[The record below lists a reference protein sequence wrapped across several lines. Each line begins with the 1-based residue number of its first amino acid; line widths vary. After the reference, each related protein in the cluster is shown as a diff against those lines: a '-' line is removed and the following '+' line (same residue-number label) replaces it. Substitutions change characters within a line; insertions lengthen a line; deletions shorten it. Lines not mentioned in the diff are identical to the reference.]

1 MTALIAS
8 LPILLVI
15 VLMLAFNWPAKRAL
29 PLGWVVA
36 VVIAL
41 LYWKQ
46 DFTTSAAWALDGF
59 LEAIGTLV
67 IILGAIL
74 IMNTLKH
81 SGAVTAIQRVF
92 NNVNPDRRI
101 QAIIVGFVFAAFI
114 EGAAG
119 FGTPAA
125 LAAPLLISLGFP
137 PLCAAIVALIY
148 NSVPVVY
155 GAVGT
160 PTNTA
165 HAVTVQA
172 AEALGA
178 DSEAY
183 RMALTKFSAISQAT
197 CALFIVFFGVFVMCK
212 MFGKN
217 RSGKDA
223 FAALPFA
230 LFTAVV
236 FDVVFLALAFF
247 FGPEFPS
254 LIGAIVTLAIVI
266 FAARAGFLCPKKTW
280 DFEPREQWDSTWL
293 SKQEVKQDVDN
304 GMSAVLAWVPYVLIA
319 LILVG
324 TRLNWFGL
332 KDLLQ
337 GDAFKVSIKNILGVS
352 YPGVDAD
359 GNAISKTVDWVW
371 NWGWCP
377 GVFPFI
383 LVCILTFFLHRMP
396 AAKVK
401 EAFVDTFKQT
411 SGAAI
416 ALFFGVSMVYIYRNT
431 GMGAQLTDKSMLF
444 VMAEALAGIFKG
456 AYVIIA
462 PIIGVLGAFMSG
474 SNTVSN
480 TLFAGLQFQTAQLV
494 KMSPVLIVALQN
506 IGGAAGNMICV
517 NNVVAACA
525 TTGTMG
531 NEGKI
536 IRTNILPC
544 LIYCVIAIL
553 VLGGMIVAGVDPL
566 GLVAAGG

>member
-29 PLGWVVA
+29 PLGWVLA

-178 DSEAY
+178 DPEAY

-217 RSGKDA
+217 KSGKEA

-280 DFEPREQWDSTWL
+280 DFEPRSEWDASWL

-332 KDLLQ
+332 KTLLTS
-337 GDAFKVSIKNILGVS
+337 DAFKVSIKNILGNENV
-352 YPGVDAD
+352 
-359 GNAISKTVDWVW
+359 NWTW

-377 GVFPFI
+377 GIFPFI

-396 AAKVK
+396 GAKVK

-431 GMGAQLTDKSMLF
+431 GMNAVLTDKSMLY
-444 VMAEALAGIFKG
+444 VMAEALANIFKG

-462 PIIGVLGAFMSG
+462 PVIGVLGAFMSG

-536 IRTNILPC
+536 IRTNALPC
-544 LIYCVIAIL
+544 LIYCIIAIL
-553 VLGGMIVAGVDPL
+553 VLGGLIVAGVDPL

>member
-29 PLGWVVA
+29 PLGWLVA

-165 HAVTVQA
+165 TAVTVQA

-178 DSEAY
+178 DPEAY

-217 RSGKDA
+217 KSGKEA

-280 DFEPREQWDSTWL
+280 DFEPRSEWDASWL

-332 KDLLQ
+332 KTLLTS
-337 GDAFKVSIKNILGVS
+337 DAFKVSIKNILGNENV
-352 YPGVDAD
+352 
-359 GNAISKTVDWVW
+359 NWTW

-396 AAKVK
+396 GAKVK

-431 GMGAQLTDKSMLF
+431 GMNAVLTDKSMLY
-444 VMAEALAGIFKG
+444 VMAEALANIFKG

-462 PIIGVLGAFMSG
+462 PVIGVLGAFMSG

-536 IRTNILPC
+536 IRTNALPC
-544 LIYCVIAIL
+544 LIYCIIAIL
-553 VLGGMIVAGVDPL
+553 VLGGLIVAGVDPL

>member
-1 MTALIAS
+1 MALVAS
-8 LPILLVI
+8 IPILLVI
-15 VLMLAFNWPAKRAL
+15 VLMIAFNKPAKVAL
-29 PLGWVVA
+29 PIGWVVA
-36 VVIAL
+36 LAIAL
-41 LYWKQ
+41 FYWKQ
-46 DFTTSAAWALDGF
+46 DTTTAIAWALDGF

-92 NNVNPDRRI
+92 NNMNPDRRI
-101 QAIIVGFVFAAFI
+101 QAIIVGYVFAAFI

-148 NSVPVVY
+148 NSVPVVF

-165 HAVTVQA
+165 ATIVGQSVT
-172 AEALGA
+172 ELGG
-178 DSEAY
+178 DTEAY

-197 CALFIVFFGVFVMCK
+197 CGLFIVFIGLFVMCR

-223 FAALPFA
+223 VAALPFA
-230 LFTAVV
+230 LFTAIV
-236 FDVVFLALAFF
+236 FDVFYLIMAIF

-254 LIGAIVTLAIVI
+254 LVGAILTLFVVI
-266 FAARAGFLCPKKTW
+266 LAARKGFLCPRQVW
-280 DFEPREQWDSTWL
+280 DFEPREQWDTSWL
-293 SKQEVKQDVDN
+293 SKQEVKKDVDN
-304 GMSAVLAWVPYVLIA
+304 GMSAIVAWLPYVLIA

-332 KDLLQ
+332 KTLLT
-337 GDAFKVSIKNILGVS
+337 GDAFKVKISNILGIEKV
-352 YPGVDAD
+352 
-359 GNAISKTVDWVW
+359 NWTW

-377 GVFPFI
+377 GIFPFI
-383 LVCILTFFLHRMP
+383 LVCILTFFLHKMP

-401 EAFVDTFKQT
+401 EAFSDTFKQCL
-411 SGAAI
+411 GAAI

-431 GMGAQLTDKSMLF
+431 GMNAQLVSNPNESMLY
-444 VMAEALAGIFKG
+444 VMALALAHIFQS
-456 AYVIIA
+456 AYIIIA

-480 TLFAGLQFQTAQLV
+480 TLFAGLQFQTATLV

-531 NEGKI
+531 NEGRI
-536 IRTNILPC
+536 IKTNIIPC

-553 VLGGMIVAGVDPL
+553 VLGGLILSGADPL
-566 GLVAAGG
+566 GLAAAAA

>member
-165 HAVTVQA
+165 TAVTVQA

-178 DSEAY
+178 DPEAY

-197 CALFIVFFGVFVMCK
+197 CALFIVFFGVFVMCR

-217 RSGKDA
+217 KSGKEA

-280 DFEPREQWDSTWL
+280 DFEPRSEWDATWL

-332 KDLLQ
+332 KTLLTS
-337 GDAFKVSIKNILGVS
+337 DAFKVSIKNILGNENV
-352 YPGVDAD
+352 
-359 GNAISKTVDWVW
+359 NWTW

-377 GVFPFI
+377 GIFPFI

-396 AAKVK
+396 GAKVK

-431 GMGAQLTDKSMLF
+431 GMNAALTDKSMLY
-444 VMAEALAGIFKG
+444 VMAEALANIFKG
-456 AYVIIA
+456 AYIIIA
-462 PIIGVLGAFMSG
+462 PVIGVLGAFMSG

-536 IRTNILPC
+536 IRTNALPC
-544 LIYCVIAIL
+544 LIYCIIAIL
-553 VLGGMIVAGVDPL
+553 VLGGLIVAGVDPL
-566 GLVAAGG
+566 GLVAAG

>member
-1 MTALIAS
+1 MALIAS

-15 VLMLAFNWPAKRAL
+15 VLMIAFNKPAKIAL
-29 PLGWVVA
+29 PIGWVVA
-36 VVIAL
+36 LVIAL
-41 LYWKQ
+41 LYWRQ
-46 DFTTSAAWALDGF
+46 DFTTSAAWAIDGF
-59 LEAIGTLV
+59 LEAIGTFV
-67 IILGAIL
+67 IIFGAIL

-101 QAIIVGFVFAAFI
+101 QAIIVGFVFGAFI

-148 NSVPVVY
+148 NSVPVCY

-165 HAVTVQA
+165 ATIVSQAVTDLGGD
-172 AEALGA
+172 AEA
-178 DSEAY
+178 Y
-183 RMALTKFSAISQAT
+183 KMALTKFSAISQAT
-197 CALFIVFFGVFVMCK
+197 CALFIVFFAVFVMCR

-217 RSGKDA
+217 KSGKEA
-223 FAALPFA
+223 FAVLPFA
-230 LFTAVV
+230 LFTAIV
-236 FDVVFLALAFF
+236 FDVFFLVMAFF

-254 LIGAIVTLAIVI
+254 LVGAILTLFVVI
-266 FAARAGFLCPKKTW
+266 FAARKGFLCPKEVW
-280 DFEPREQWDSTWL
+280 DFEPREQWHSDWL

-304 GMSAVLAWVPYVLIA
+304 GMSYVMAWLPYVLIA
-319 LILVG
+319 LILVA

-332 KDLLQ
+332 KTLLTSSS
-337 GDAFKVSIKNILGVS
+337 FKVGISHILGNEKVNWS
-352 YPGVDAD
+352 
-359 GNAISKTVDWVW
+359 W

-383 LVCILTFFLHRMP
+383 LICILTFFLHKMP
-396 AAKVK
+396 MEKVK
-401 EAFVDTFKQT
+401 ESVSDTFKQCL
-411 SGAAI
+411 GAAI

-431 GMGAQLTDKSMLF
+431 GMNAQLTDKSMLYI
-444 VMAEALAGIFKG
+444 MAEALAKIFQS
-456 AYVIIA
+456 AYIVIA

-480 TLFAGLQFQTAQLV
+480 TLFAGLQFQTATIV

-536 IRTNILPC
+536 IKTNALPC

-553 VLGGMIVAGVDPL
+553 VLGGMIVCGVDPL
-566 GLVAAGG
+566 GLAAAAAG

>member
-29 PLGWVVA
+29 PLGWLVA

-165 HAVTVQA
+165 TAVTVQA

-178 DSEAY
+178 DPEAY

-197 CALFIVFFGVFVMCK
+197 CALFIVFFGVFVMCR

-217 RSGKDA
+217 KSGKEA

-280 DFEPREQWDSTWL
+280 DFEPRSEWDATWL

-332 KDLLQ
+332 KTLLTS
-337 GDAFKVSIKNILGVS
+337 DAFKVSIKNILGNENV
-352 YPGVDAD
+352 
-359 GNAISKTVDWVW
+359 NWTW

-377 GVFPFI
+377 GIFPFI
-383 LVCILTFFLHRMP
+383 LVCILTFFIHKMP
-396 AAKVK
+396 GKKVK

-431 GMGAQLTDKSMLF
+431 GMNAVLTDKSMLY
-444 VMAEALAGIFKG
+444 VMAEALANIFKG

-462 PIIGVLGAFMSG
+462 PVIGVLGAFMSG

-536 IRTNILPC
+536 IRTNALPC
-544 LIYCVIAIL
+544 LIYCIIAIL
-553 VLGGMIVAGVDPL
+553 VLGGLIVAGVDPL

>member
-29 PLGWVVA
+29 PLGWVLA

-165 HAVTVQA
+165 TAVTVQA

-178 DSEAY
+178 DPEAY

-217 RSGKDA
+217 KSGKEA

-280 DFEPREQWDSTWL
+280 DFEPRNEWDASWL

-332 KDLLQ
+332 KTLLTS
-337 GDAFKVSIKNILGVS
+337 DAFKVSIKNILGNENV
-352 YPGVDAD
+352 
-359 GNAISKTVDWVW
+359 NWTW

-377 GVFPFI
+377 GIFPFI
-383 LVCILTFFLHRMP
+383 LVCILTFFLHKMP
-396 AAKVK
+396 GAKVK

-431 GMGAQLTDKSMLF
+431 GMNAVLTDKSMLY
-444 VMAEALAGIFKG
+444 VMAEALANIFKG

-462 PIIGVLGAFMSG
+462 PVIGVLGAFMSG

-536 IRTNILPC
+536 IRTNALPC
-544 LIYCVIAIL
+544 LIYCIIAIL
-553 VLGGMIVAGVDPL
+553 VLGGLIVAGVDPL

>member
-217 RSGKDA
+217 KSGKEA

-280 DFEPREQWDSTWL
+280 DFEPRSEWDASWL

-332 KDLLQ
+332 KTLLTS
-337 GDAFKVSIKNILGVS
+337 DAFKVSIKNILGNENV
-352 YPGVDAD
+352 
-359 GNAISKTVDWVW
+359 NWTW

-377 GVFPFI
+377 GIFPFI

-396 AAKVK
+396 GAKVK

-431 GMGAQLTDKSMLF
+431 GMNAVLTDKSMLY
-444 VMAEALAGIFKG
+444 VMAEALANIFKG

-462 PIIGVLGAFMSG
+462 PVIGVLGAFMSG

-536 IRTNILPC
+536 IRTNALPC
-544 LIYCVIAIL
+544 LIYCIIAIL
-553 VLGGMIVAGVDPL
+553 VLGGLIVAGVDPL

>member
-8 LPILLVI
+8 LPIILVI
-15 VLMLAFNWPAKRAL
+15 VLMLALNWPAKRAL
-29 PLGWVVA
+29 PIGWLAA

-46 DFTTSAAWALDGF
+46 DFVTASAWALDGF

-92 NNVNPDRRI
+92 NNVNPDRRV

-148 NSVPVVY
+148 NSVPVVF

-165 HAVTVQA
+165 STIVAQSVTD
-172 AEALGA
+172 LGA
-178 DSEAY
+178 DAEAY

-197 CALFIVFFGVFVMCK
+197 CGLFIVFCGIYVMCK
-212 MFGKN
+212 LFGKN

-236 FDVVFLALAFF
+236 FDVFYLLLAIF

-254 LIGAIVTLAIVI
+254 LVGAILTLFVVI
-266 FAARAGFLCPKKTW
+266 IAAKKGFLCPKTVW
-280 DFEPREQWDSTWL
+280 DFEPRSSWDSSWL

-304 GMSAVLAWVPYVLIA
+304 GMSAVIAWIPYVLIA

-332 KDLLQ
+332 KTLLT
-337 GDAFKVSIKNILGVS
+337 GNAFKVRISHILGNENV
-352 YPGVDAD
+352 
-359 GNAISKTVDWVW
+359 NWVW

-383 LVCILTFFLHRMP
+383 LVCILTFFIHKMP

-401 EAFVDTFKQT
+401 EAFVDTFNQCL
-411 SGAAI
+411 GAAI

-431 GMGAQLTDKSMLF
+431 GMNALLTDKSMLY
-444 VMAEALAGIFKG
+444 VMAEALAHIFQG
-456 AYVIIA
+456 AYIIIA

-480 TLFAGLQFQTAQLV
+480 TLFAGLQFQTAEIV

-536 IRTNILPC
+536 IRTNIVPC
-544 LIYCVIAIL
+544 LIYCIIAIL
-553 VLGGMIVAGVDPL
+553 VLGGLILSGADPL
-566 GLVAAGG
+566 GLVAMSSG

>member
-29 PLGWVVA
+29 PLGWVLA

-217 RSGKDA
+217 KSGKEA

-266 FAARAGFLCPKKTW
+266 IAARAGFLCPKKTW
-280 DFEPREQWDSTWL
+280 DFEPRSEWDASWL

-332 KDLLQ
+332 KTLLTS
-337 GDAFKVSIKNILGVS
+337 DAFKVSIKNILGNENV
-352 YPGVDAD
+352 
-359 GNAISKTVDWVW
+359 NWTW

-377 GVFPFI
+377 GIFPFI

-396 AAKVK
+396 GAKVK

-431 GMGAQLTDKSMLF
+431 GMNAVLTDKSMLY
-444 VMAEALAGIFKG
+444 VMAEALANIFKG

-462 PIIGVLGAFMSG
+462 PVIGVLGAFMSG

-536 IRTNILPC
+536 IRTNALPC
-544 LIYCVIAIL
+544 LIYCIIAIL
-553 VLGGMIVAGVDPL
+553 VLGGLIVAGVDPL

>member
-1 MTALIAS
+1 M
-8 LPILLVI
+8 
-15 VLMLAFNWPAKRAL
+15 
-29 PLGWVVA
+29 
-36 VVIAL
+36 IAL

-217 RSGKDA
+217 KSGKEA

-280 DFEPREQWDSTWL
+280 DFEPRSEWDASWL

-332 KDLLQ
+332 KTLLTS
-337 GDAFKVSIKNILGVS
+337 DAFKVSIKNILGNENV
-352 YPGVDAD
+352 
-359 GNAISKTVDWVW
+359 NWTW

-377 GVFPFI
+377 GIFPFI

-396 AAKVK
+396 GAKVK

-431 GMGAQLTDKSMLF
+431 GMNAVLTDKSMLY
-444 VMAEALAGIFKG
+444 VMAEALANIFKG

-462 PIIGVLGAFMSG
+462 PVIGVLGAFMSG

-536 IRTNILPC
+536 IRTNALPC
-544 LIYCVIAIL
+544 LIYCIIAIL
-553 VLGGMIVAGVDPL
+553 VLGGLIVAGVDPL

>member
-1 MTALIAS
+1 MALIAAI
-8 LPILLVI
+8 PILLVI
-15 VLMLAFNWPAKRAL
+15 VLMIAFNKPAKIAL
-29 PLGWVVA
+29 PIGWAVA
-36 VVIAL
+36 LLIAL
-41 LYWKQ
+41 FYWRQ
-46 DFTTSAAWALDGF
+46 DMTTTFAWALDGF

-101 QAIIVGFVFAAFI
+101 QAIIVGFVFSAFI

-125 LAAPLLISLGFP
+125 LAAPLMISLGFP

-148 NSVPVVY
+148 NSVPVTY

-165 HAVTVQA
+165 ATIVSQAVTD
-172 AEALGA
+172 LGGDA
-178 DSEAY
+178 EAY
-183 RMALTKFSAISQAT
+183 RMALTKFTAISQAT
-197 CALFIVFFGVFVMCK
+197 CALFIVFFGVVVMCRL
-212 MFGKN
+212 FGKKK
-217 RSGKDA
+217 SGKDA
-223 FAALPFA
+223 LAVLPFA
-230 LFTAVV
+230 IFTAVV
-236 FDVVFLALAFF
+236 FDAFFLIMAFF

-254 LIGAIVTLAIVI
+254 LVGAILTLFVVI
-266 FAARAGFLCPKKTW
+266 IAARRGFLCPKEVW
-280 DFEPREQWDSTWL
+280 DFEPREQWHSDWL

-332 KDLLQ
+332 KTLLTS
-337 GDAFKVSIKNILGVS
+337 DAFKVKIAAILGIEKV
-352 YPGVDAD
+352 
-359 GNAISKTVDWVW
+359 NWTW

-383 LVCILTFFLHRMP
+383 LVCILTFFLHKMP
-396 AAKVK
+396 WAKVK
-401 EAFVDTFKQT
+401 ESFGDTFKQCL
-411 SGAAI
+411 GAAI

-431 GMGAQLTDKSMLF
+431 GMNAALSDKSMLF
-444 VMAEALAGIFKG
+444 VMAEALAKVFQG
-456 AYVIIA
+456 AYILIA
-462 PIIGVLGAFMSG
+462 PFIGVLGAFMSG

-480 TLFAGLQFQTAQLV
+480 TLFAGLQFQTAELV

-506 IGGAAGNMICV
+506 IGGPAGNMICV

-536 IRTNILPC
+536 IRSNVLPC
-544 LIYCVIAIL
+544 LIYCAIAII
-553 VLGGMIVAGVDPL
+553 VLGGLILMGADPL
-566 GLVAAGG
+566 GLAAAG

>member
-29 PLGWVVA
+29 PLGWVLA

-165 HAVTVQA
+165 TAVTVQA

-178 DSEAY
+178 DPEAY

-197 CALFIVFFGVFVMCK
+197 CALFIVFFGVFVMCR

-217 RSGKDA
+217 KSGKEA

-280 DFEPREQWDSTWL
+280 DFEPRNEWDASWL

-332 KDLLQ
+332 KTLLTS
-337 GDAFKVSIKNILGVS
+337 DAFKVSIKNILGNENV
-352 YPGVDAD
+352 
-359 GNAISKTVDWVW
+359 NWTW

-377 GVFPFI
+377 GIFPFI
-383 LVCILTFFLHRMP
+383 LVCILTFFLHKMP
-396 AAKVK
+396 GAKVK

-431 GMGAQLTDKSMLF
+431 GMNAVLTDKSMLY
-444 VMAEALAGIFKG
+444 VMAEALANIFKG

-462 PIIGVLGAFMSG
+462 PVIGVLGAFMSG

-536 IRTNILPC
+536 IRTNALPC
-544 LIYCVIAIL
+544 LIYCIIAIL
-553 VLGGMIVAGVDPL
+553 VLGGLIVAGVDPL

>member
-29 PLGWVVA
+29 PLGWLVA

-165 HAVTVQA
+165 TAVTVQA

-178 DSEAY
+178 DPEAY

-217 RSGKDA
+217 KSGKEA

-266 FAARAGFLCPKKTW
+266 IAARAGFLCPKKTW
-280 DFEPREQWDSTWL
+280 DFEPRSEWDATWL

-332 KDLLQ
+332 KTLLTS
-337 GDAFKVSIKNILGVS
+337 DAFKVSIKNILGNENV
-352 YPGVDAD
+352 
-359 GNAISKTVDWVW
+359 NWTW

-377 GVFPFI
+377 GIFPFI

-396 AAKVK
+396 GAKVK

-431 GMGAQLTDKSMLF
+431 GMNAVLTDKSMLY
-444 VMAEALAGIFKG
+444 VMAEALANIFKG

-462 PIIGVLGAFMSG
+462 PVIGVLGAFMSG

-536 IRTNILPC
+536 IRTNALPC
-544 LIYCVIAIL
+544 LIYCIIAIL
-553 VLGGMIVAGVDPL
+553 VLGGLIVAGVDPL

>member
-15 VLMLAFNWPAKRAL
+15 VLMLVFNWPAKRAL

-46 DFTTSAAWALDGF
+46 DYLTAAAWALDGF

-165 HAVTVQA
+165 HAVTTQA

-178 DSEAY
+178 NSEAY

-197 CALFIVFFGVFVMCK
+197 CALFIVFCGVFVMCK

-217 RSGKDA
+217 KSGKEA

-236 FDVVFLALAFF
+236 FDAVFLALAFF

-254 LIGAIVTLAIVI
+254 LIGAIITLFIVI
-266 FAARAGFLCPKKTW
+266 VAARAGFLCPKKVW

-304 GMSAVLAWVPYVLIA
+304 GMSAILAWIPYVLIA

-332 KDLLQ
+332 KTLLTS
-337 GDAFKVSIKNILGVS
+337 DAFKVSIKNILCCLSHCRVERRKRLFNNTLLLGRGLFIRAVGTQFVGDTELV
-352 YPGVDAD
+352 Y
-359 GNAISKTVDWVW
+359 
-371 NWGWCP
+371 CP
-377 GVFPFI
+377 SV
-383 LVCILTFFLHRMP
+383 VRTDM
-396 AAKVK
+396 VK
-401 EAFVDTFKQT
+401 ECKNVFARLDELRRDKHSVR
-411 SGAAI
+411 I
-416 ALFFGVSMVYIYRNT
+416 ANHGYR
-431 GMGAQLTDKSMLF
+431 
-444 VMAEALAGIFKG
+444 
-456 AYVIIA
+456 
-462 PIIGVLGAFMSG
+462 
-474 SNTVSN
+474 
-480 TLFAGLQFQTAQLV
+480 TAR
-494 KMSPVLIVALQN
+494 MLIV
-506 IGGAAGNMICV
+506 
-517 NNVVAACA
+517 
-525 TTGTMG
+525 
-531 NEGKI
+531 
-536 IRTNILPC
+536 
-544 LIYCVIAIL
+544 
-553 VLGGMIVAGVDPL
+553 
-566 GLVAAGG
+566 

>member
-1 MTALIAS
+1 MMALIAS
-8 LPILLVI
+8 IPILLVI
-15 VLMLAFNWPAKRAL
+15 VLMIAFNKPAKIAL
-29 PLGWVVA
+29 PIGWVVA
-36 VVIAL
+36 LVIAL
-41 LYWKQ
+41 LYWRQ
-46 DFTTSAAWALDGF
+46 DFTTAAAWALDGF
-59 LEAIGTLV
+59 LEAIGTFV
-67 IILGAIL
+67 IIFGAIL

-101 QAIIVGFVFAAFI
+101 QAIIVGFVFGAFI

-148 NSVPVVY
+148 NSVPVCY

-165 HAVTVQA
+165 ATIVSQAVTDLGGD
-172 AEALGA
+172 AEA
-178 DSEAY
+178 Y
-183 RMALTKFSAISQAT
+183 KMALTKFSAISQAT
-197 CALFIVFFGVFVMCK
+197 CALFIVFFGVFVMCR

-217 RSGKDA
+217 KSGKEA
-223 FAALPFA
+223 FAVLPFA
-230 LFTAVV
+230 LFTAIV
-236 FDVVFLALAFF
+236 FDVFFLIMAFF

-254 LIGAIVTLAIVI
+254 LVGAILTLFVVI
-266 FAARAGFLCPKKTW
+266 LAARKGFLCPKEVW
-280 DFEPREQWDSTWL
+280 DFEPRENWNSDWL

-304 GMSAVLAWVPYVLIA
+304 GMSYVLAWLPYVLIA
-319 LILVG
+319 LILVA

-332 KDLLQ
+332 KTLLTSSS
-337 GDAFKVSIKNILGVS
+337 FKVGISHILG
-352 YPGVDAD
+352 
-359 GNAISKTVDWVW
+359 NEKINWTW

-383 LVCILTFFLHRMP
+383 LICILTFFLHRMP
-396 AAKVK
+396 AVKVK
-401 EAFVDTFKQT
+401 ESISDTFKQCL
-411 SGAAI
+411 GAAI

-431 GMGAQLTDKSMLF
+431 GMSAQLTDKSMLY
-444 VMAEALAGIFKG
+444 VMAEALARIFQS
-456 AYVIIA
+456 AYIIIA

-480 TLFAGLQFQTAQLV
+480 TLFAGLQFQTASIV
-494 KMSPVLIVALQN
+494 GMSPVLIVALQN

-536 IRTNILPC
+536 IKTNALPC
-544 LIYCVIAIL
+544 LIYCLIAIL
-553 VLGGMIVAGVDPL
+553 VLGGMIVCGVDPL
-566 GLVAAGG
+566 GLAAAAG

>member
-29 PLGWVVA
+29 PLGWLVA

-165 HAVTVQA
+165 TAVTVQA

-178 DSEAY
+178 DPEAY

-217 RSGKDA
+217 KSGKEA

-280 DFEPREQWDSTWL
+280 DFEPRSEWDASWL

-319 LILVG
+319 LILVA

-332 KDLLQ
+332 KTLLTS
-337 GDAFKVSIKNILGVS
+337 DAFKVSIKNILGNENV
-352 YPGVDAD
+352 
-359 GNAISKTVDWVW
+359 NWTW

-377 GVFPFI
+377 GIFPFI

-396 AAKVK
+396 GAKVK

-431 GMGAQLTDKSMLF
+431 GMNAVLTDKSMLY
-444 VMAEALAGIFKG
+444 VMAEALANIFKG
-456 AYVIIA
+456 AYIIIA
-462 PIIGVLGAFMSG
+462 PVIGVLGAFMSG

-536 IRTNILPC
+536 IRTNALPC
-544 LIYCVIAIL
+544 LIYCIIAIL
-553 VLGGMIVAGVDPL
+553 VLGGLIVAGVDPL
-566 GLVAAGG
+566 DLIH

>member
-1 MTALIAS
+1 M
-8 LPILLVI
+8 
-15 VLMLAFNWPAKRAL
+15 
-29 PLGWVVA
+29 
-36 VVIAL
+36 
-41 LYWKQ
+41 
-46 DFTTSAAWALDGF
+46 
-59 LEAIGTLV
+59 
-67 IILGAIL
+67 
-74 IMNTLKH
+74 
-81 SGAVTAIQRVF
+81 
-92 NNVNPDRRI
+92 
-101 QAIIVGFVFAAFI
+101 
-114 EGAAG
+114 
-119 FGTPAA
+119 
-125 LAAPLLISLGFP
+125 
-137 PLCAAIVALIY
+137 
-148 NSVPVVY
+148 
-155 GAVGT
+155 
-160 PTNTA
+160 
-165 HAVTVQA
+165 
-172 AEALGA
+172 
-178 DSEAY
+178 
-183 RMALTKFSAISQAT
+183 
-197 CALFIVFFGVFVMCK
+197 
-212 MFGKN
+212 
-217 RSGKDA
+217 
-223 FAALPFA
+223 
-230 LFTAVV
+230 

-332 KDLLQ
+332 KTLLTS
-337 GDAFKVSIKNILGVS
+337 DAFKVSIKNILGNENV
-352 YPGVDAD
+352 
-359 GNAISKTVDWVW
+359 NWTW

-377 GVFPFI
+377 GIFPFI
-383 LVCILTFFLHRMP
+383 LVCILTFFLHKMP
-396 AAKVK
+396 GAKVK

-431 GMGAQLTDKSMLF
+431 GMNAVLTDKSMLY
-444 VMAEALAGIFKG
+444 VMAEALANIFKG
-456 AYVIIA
+456 AYIIIA
-462 PIIGVLGAFMSG
+462 PVIGVLGAFMSG

-536 IRTNILPC
+536 IRTNALPC
-544 LIYCVIAIL
+544 LIYCIIAIL
-553 VLGGMIVAGVDPL
+553 VLGGLIVAGVDPL

>member
-1 MTALIAS
+1 MTAIIAS

-165 HAVTVQA
+165 TAVTVQA

-178 DSEAY
+178 DPEAY

-217 RSGKDA
+217 KSGKEA

-280 DFEPREQWDSTWL
+280 DFEPRSEWDASWL

-332 KDLLQ
+332 KTLLTS
-337 GDAFKVSIKNILGVS
+337 DAFKVSIKNILGNENV
-352 YPGVDAD
+352 
-359 GNAISKTVDWVW
+359 NWTW

-377 GVFPFI
+377 GIFPFI

-396 AAKVK
+396 GKKVK

-431 GMGAQLTDKSMLF
+431 GMNAVLTDKSMLY
-444 VMAEALAGIFKG
+444 VMAEALANIFKG

-462 PIIGVLGAFMSG
+462 PVIGVLGAFMSG

-536 IRTNILPC
+536 IRTNALPC
-544 LIYCVIAIL
+544 LIYCIIAIL
-553 VLGGMIVAGVDPL
+553 VLGGLIVAGVDPL

>member
-29 PLGWVVA
+29 PLGWLVA

-165 HAVTVQA
+165 TAVTVQA

-178 DSEAY
+178 DPEAY

-217 RSGKDA
+217 KSGKEA

-280 DFEPREQWDSTWL
+280 DFEPRSEWDASWL

-332 KDLLQ
+332 KTLLTS
-337 GDAFKVSIKNILGVS
+337 DAFKVSIKNILGNENV
-352 YPGVDAD
+352 
-359 GNAISKTVDWVW
+359 NWTW

-377 GVFPFI
+377 GIFPFI
-383 LVCILTFFLHRMP
+383 LVCILTFFLHKMP
-396 AAKVK
+396 GAKVK

-431 GMGAQLTDKSMLF
+431 GMNAVLTDKSMLY
-444 VMAEALAGIFKG
+444 VMAEALANIFKG

-462 PIIGVLGAFMSG
+462 PVIGVLGAFMSG

-536 IRTNILPC
+536 IRTNALPC
-544 LIYCVIAIL
+544 LIYCIIAIL
-553 VLGGMIVAGVDPL
+553 VLGGLIVAGVDPL

>member
-29 PLGWVVA
+29 PLGWLVA

-217 RSGKDA
+217 KSGKEA

-280 DFEPREQWDSTWL
+280 DFEPRSEWDASWL

-332 KDLLQ
+332 KTLLTS
-337 GDAFKVSIKNILGVS
+337 DAFKVSIKNILGNENV
-352 YPGVDAD
+352 
-359 GNAISKTVDWVW
+359 NWTW

-377 GVFPFI
+377 GIFPFI
-383 LVCILTFFLHRMP
+383 LVCILTFFLHKMP
-396 AAKVK
+396 GAKVK

-431 GMGAQLTDKSMLF
+431 GMNAVLTDKSMLY
-444 VMAEALAGIFKG
+444 VMAEALANIFKG

-462 PIIGVLGAFMSG
+462 PVIGVLGAFMSG

-536 IRTNILPC
+536 IRTNALPC
-544 LIYCVIAIL
+544 LIYCIIAIL
-553 VLGGMIVAGVDPL
+553 VLGGLIVAGVDPL

>member
-29 PLGWVVA
+29 PLGWLVA

-165 HAVTVQA
+165 TAVTVQA

-178 DSEAY
+178 DPEAY

-217 RSGKDA
+217 KSGKEA

-280 DFEPREQWDSTWL
+280 DFEPRSEWDASWL

-332 KDLLQ
+332 KTLLTS
-337 GDAFKVSIKNILGVS
+337 DAFKVSIKNILGNENV
-352 YPGVDAD
+352 
-359 GNAISKTVDWVW
+359 NWTW

-377 GVFPFI
+377 GIFPFI
-383 LVCILTFFLHRMP
+383 LVCILTFFIHRMP
-396 AAKVK
+396 GKKVK

-431 GMGAQLTDKSMLF
+431 GMNAVLTDKSMLY
-444 VMAEALAGIFKG
+444 VMAEALANIFKG

-462 PIIGVLGAFMSG
+462 PVIGVLGAFMSG

-536 IRTNILPC
+536 IRTNALPC
-544 LIYCVIAIL
+544 LIYCIIAIL
-553 VLGGMIVAGVDPL
+553 VLGGLIVAGVDPL

>member
-165 HAVTVQA
+165 TAVTVQA

-178 DSEAY
+178 DPEAY

-217 RSGKDA
+217 KSGKEA

-280 DFEPREQWDSTWL
+280 DFEPRSEWDASWL

-332 KDLLQ
+332 KTLLTS
-337 GDAFKVSIKNILGVS
+337 DAFKVSIKNILGNENV
-352 YPGVDAD
+352 
-359 GNAISKTVDWVW
+359 NWTW

-377 GVFPFI
+377 GIFPFI

-396 AAKVK
+396 GAKVK

-431 GMGAQLTDKSMLF
+431 GMNAVLTDKSMLY
-444 VMAEALAGIFKG
+444 VMAEALANIFKG

-462 PIIGVLGAFMSG
+462 PVIGVLGAFMSG

-536 IRTNILPC
+536 IRTNALPC
-544 LIYCVIAIL
+544 LIYCIIAIL
-553 VLGGMIVAGVDPL
+553 VLGGLIVAGVDPL

>member
-1 MTALIAS
+1 
-8 LPILLVI
+8 
-15 VLMLAFNWPAKRAL
+15 MLAFNWPAKRAL

-217 RSGKDA
+217 KSGKEA

-280 DFEPREQWDSTWL
+280 DFEPRSEWDASWL

-332 KDLLQ
+332 KTLLTS
-337 GDAFKVSIKNILGVS
+337 DAFKVSIKNILGNENV
-352 YPGVDAD
+352 
-359 GNAISKTVDWVW
+359 NWTW

-377 GVFPFI
+377 GIFPFI
-383 LVCILTFFLHRMP
+383 LVCILTFFLHKMP
-396 AAKVK
+396 GAKVK

-431 GMGAQLTDKSMLF
+431 GMNAVLTDKSMLY
-444 VMAEALAGIFKG
+444 VMAEALANIFKG

-462 PIIGVLGAFMSG
+462 PVIGVLGAFMSG

-536 IRTNILPC
+536 IRTNALPC
-544 LIYCVIAIL
+544 LIYCIIAIL
-553 VLGGMIVAGVDPL
+553 VLGGLIVAGVDPL

>member
-332 KDLLQ
+332 KTLLTS
-337 GDAFKVSIKNILGVS
+337 DAFKVSIKNILGNENV
-352 YPGVDAD
+352 
-359 GNAISKTVDWVW
+359 NWTW

-383 LVCILTFFLHRMP
+383 LVCILTFFLHKMP
-396 AAKVK
+396 GAKVK

-431 GMGAQLTDKSMLF
+431 GMNAVLTDKSMLY
-444 VMAEALAGIFKG
+444 VMAEALANIFKG

-462 PIIGVLGAFMSG
+462 PVIGVLGAFMSG

-536 IRTNILPC
+536 IRTNALPC
-544 LIYCVIAIL
+544 LIYCIIAIL
-553 VLGGMIVAGVDPL
+553 VLGGLILAGVDPL
-566 GLVAAGG
+566 GLVAAS

>member
-29 PLGWVVA
+29 PLGWVLA

-165 HAVTVQA
+165 TAVTVQA

-178 DSEAY
+178 DPEAY

-217 RSGKDA
+217 KSGKEA

-280 DFEPREQWDSTWL
+280 DFEPRNEWDSTWL

-332 KDLLQ
+332 KTLLTS
-337 GDAFKVSIKNILGVS
+337 DAFKVSIKNILGNENV
-352 YPGVDAD
+352 
-359 GNAISKTVDWVW
+359 NWTW

-377 GVFPFI
+377 GIFPFI

-396 AAKVK
+396 GAKVK

-431 GMGAQLTDKSMLF
+431 GMNAVLTDKSMLY
-444 VMAEALAGIFKG
+444 VMAEALANIFKG

-462 PIIGVLGAFMSG
+462 PVIGVLGAFMSG

-480 TLFAGLQFQTAQLV
+480 TLFAGLQFQTAELV

-536 IRTNILPC
+536 IRTNALPC
-544 LIYCVIAIL
+544 LIYCIIAIL
-553 VLGGMIVAGVDPL
+553 VLGGLIVAGVDPL

>member
-1 MTALIAS
+1 
-8 LPILLVI
+8 
-15 VLMLAFNWPAKRAL
+15 
-29 PLGWVVA
+29 
-36 VVIAL
+36 
-41 LYWKQ
+41 
-46 DFTTSAAWALDGF
+46 
-59 LEAIGTLV
+59 
-67 IILGAIL
+67 
-74 IMNTLKH
+74 MNTLKH

-101 QAIIVGFVFAAFI
+101 QAIIVGFVFGAFI

-148 NSVPVVY
+148 NSVPVCY

-165 HAVTVQA
+165 ATIVSQAVTDLGGD
-172 AEALGA
+172 AEA
-178 DSEAY
+178 Y
-183 RMALTKFSAISQAT
+183 KMALTKFSAISQAT
-197 CALFIVFFGVFVMCK
+197 CALFIVFFGIFVMCK

-217 RSGKDA
+217 KSGKEA
-223 FAALPFA
+223 FAAMPFA
-230 LFTAVV
+230 LFTAIV
-236 FDVVFLALAFF
+236 FDVFFLIMAFF

-254 LIGAIVTLAIVI
+254 LVGAILSLFVVI
-266 FAARAGFLCPKKTW
+266 FAARKGFLCPKEVW
-280 DFEPREQWDSTWL
+280 DFEPREEWHSDWL

-304 GMSAVLAWVPYVLIA
+304 GMSAVLAWIPYVLIA

-332 KDLLQ
+332 KALLTS
-337 GDAFKVSIKNILGVS
+337 DAFKVRISNILGNDKV
-352 YPGVDAD
+352 
-359 GNAISKTVDWVW
+359 NWTW

-383 LVCILTFFLHRMP
+383 LICIITFFLHKMP
-396 AAKVK
+396 FEKVK
-401 EAFVDTFKQT
+401 ESVSDTFKQCL
-411 SGAAI
+411 GAAI

-431 GMGAQLTDKSMLF
+431 GMNAALSDKSMLYA
-444 VMAEALAGIFKG
+444 MAEAMAHIFQS
-456 AYVIIA
+456 AYIIIA

-480 TLFAGLQFQTAQLV
+480 TLFAGLQFQTATLV

-536 IRTNILPC
+536 IKTNALPC

-553 VLGGMIVAGVDPL
+553 VLGGMIVFGVDPL
-566 GLVAAGG
+566 GLAAAAG

>member
-1 MTALIAS
+1 MTAIIAS

-46 DFTTSAAWALDGF
+46 DFTTASAWALDGF

-165 HAVTVQA
+165 TAVTVQA

-178 DSEAY
+178 DPEAY

-217 RSGKDA
+217 KSGKEA

-280 DFEPREQWDSTWL
+280 DFEPRNEWDATWL

-332 KDLLQ
+332 KTLLTS
-337 GDAFKVSIKNILGVS
+337 DAFKVSIKNILGNENV
-352 YPGVDAD
+352 
-359 GNAISKTVDWVW
+359 NWTW

-377 GVFPFI
+377 GIFPFI
-383 LVCILTFFLHRMP
+383 LVCILTFFIHRMP
-396 AAKVK
+396 GKKVK

-431 GMGAQLTDKSMLF
+431 GMNAVLTDKSMLY
-444 VMAEALAGIFKG
+444 VMAEALANIFKG

-462 PIIGVLGAFMSG
+462 PVIGVLGAFMSG

-536 IRTNILPC
+536 IRTNALPC
-544 LIYCVIAIL
+544 LIYCIIAIL
-553 VLGGMIVAGVDPL
+553 VLGGLIVAGVDPL

>member
-1 MTALIAS
+1 MTAIIAS

-165 HAVTVQA
+165 TAVTVQA

-178 DSEAY
+178 DPEAY

-217 RSGKDA
+217 KSGKEA

-280 DFEPREQWDSTWL
+280 DFEPRSEWDATWL

-332 KDLLQ
+332 KTLLTS
-337 GDAFKVSIKNILGVS
+337 DAFKVSIKNILGNENV
-352 YPGVDAD
+352 
-359 GNAISKTVDWVW
+359 NWTW

-377 GVFPFI
+377 GIFPFI

-396 AAKVK
+396 GAKVK

-431 GMGAQLTDKSMLF
+431 GMNAVLTDKSMLY
-444 VMAEALAGIFKG
+444 VMAEALANIFKG

-462 PIIGVLGAFMSG
+462 PVIGVLGAFMSG

-536 IRTNILPC
+536 IRTNALPC
-544 LIYCVIAIL
+544 LIYCIIAIL
-553 VLGGMIVAGVDPL
+553 VLGGLIVAGVDPL